1 MSSLSSVT
9 QSSNG
14 WANAMPPKPAG
25 GGKATERLF
34 SEFDTDSSGSVDSTE
49 LQSLLSDVSQKTGL
63 SISSSTAADLLSA
76 SDSNGDG
83 SLSANEL
90 DSALKSVLPPPP
102 STLDFVQSRSSGSS
116 NSSSSTSTTTAT
128 GQADDKL
135 FSQLDTNGDSSVSQ
149 DELQSLLDQMASDQG
164 NTSSALSASE
174 VISQLDSNGDGGL
187 SASEFDAARPQGQ
200 DGPPQGGMPPPPPLT
215 DSSLNS
221 SLNSSSLVTGASST
235 DSTSS
240 AGTSE
245 DPLQA
250 LYNTIDSDQS
260 GDISNSEAQTFLTQL
275 ASQLDSTT
283 GTTGATGTSSSSSGD
298 ASSTDSNSS
307 DSSAPSQDLVQL
319 VQAARREY
327 QAHMHGWNEIG
338 GQLSASA

>member
-200 DGPPQGGMPPPPPLT
+200 DGPSQGGMPPPPPLT
-215 DSSLNS
+215 DS

>member
-135 FSQLDTNGDSSVSQ
+135 FS
-149 DELQSLLDQMASDQG
+149 LLDQMASDQG

-200 DGPPQGGMPPPPPLT
+200 DGPSQGGMPPPPPLT
-215 DSSLNS
+215 DS

-260 GDISNSEAQTFLTQL
+260 GDISNSEAQTFLTRL

>member
-83 SLSANEL
+83 GLSASEL

-116 NSSSSTSTTTAT
+116 NSSTSTTTAT
-128 GQADDKL
+128 GQADDDL

-200 DGPPQGGMPPPPPLT
+200 DGPSHGGMPPPPPLT
-215 DSSLNS
+215 DS

-260 GDISNSEAQTFLTQL
+260 GDISNSEAQTFLT
-275 ASQLDSTT
+275 
-283 GTTGATGTSSSSSGD
+283 
-298 ASSTDSNSS
+298 
-307 DSSAPSQDLVQL
+307 
-319 VQAARREY
+319 R
-327 QAHMHGWNEIG
+327 
-338 GQLSASA
+338 

>member
-116 NSSSSTSTTTAT
+116 
-128 GQADDKL
+128 
-135 FSQLDTNGDSSVSQ
+135 DSSVSQ

-200 DGPPQGGMPPPPPLT
+200 DGPSQGGMPPPPPLT
-215 DSSLNS
+215 DS

-260 GDISNSEAQTFLTQL
+260 GDISNSEAQTFLTRL

>member
-9 QSSNG
+9 HSSNG
-14 WANAMPPKPAG
+14 WANAMPPKPPG

-149 DELQSLLDQMASDQG
+149 DE
-164 NTSSALSASE
+164 
-174 VISQLDSNGDGGL
+174 
-187 SASEFDAARPQGQ
+187 
-200 DGPPQGGMPPPPPLT
+200 
-215 DSSLNS
+215 
-221 SLNSSSLVTGASST
+221 
-235 DSTSS
+235 
-240 AGTSE
+240 
-245 DPLQA
+245 
-250 LYNTIDSDQS
+250 
-260 GDISNSEAQTFLTQL
+260 
-275 ASQLDSTT
+275 
-283 GTTGATGTSSSSSGD
+283 
-298 ASSTDSNSS
+298 
-307 DSSAPSQDLVQL
+307 
-319 VQAARREY
+319 
-327 QAHMHGWNEIG
+327 
-338 GQLSASA
+338 

>member
-83 SLSANEL
+83 SLSPN
-90 DSALKSVLPPPP
+90 
-102 STLDFVQSRSSGSS
+102 
-116 NSSSSTSTTTAT
+116 
-128 GQADDKL
+128 
-135 FSQLDTNGDSSVSQ
+135 
-149 DELQSLLDQMASDQG
+149 ELQSLLDQMASDQG

-200 DGPPQGGMPPPPPLT
+200 DGPSQGGMPPPPPLT
-215 DSSLNS
+215 DS

-260 GDISNSEAQTFLTQL
+260 GDISNSEAQTFLTRL